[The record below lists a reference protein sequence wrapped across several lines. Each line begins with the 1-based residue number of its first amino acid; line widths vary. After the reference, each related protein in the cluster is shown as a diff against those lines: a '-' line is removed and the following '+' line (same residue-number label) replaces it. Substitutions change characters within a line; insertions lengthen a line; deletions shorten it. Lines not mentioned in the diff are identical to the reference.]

1 MDIDP
6 EKMIHSPFVTG
17 ALGAVVTAI
26 KFTPGATWF
35 ERAINVACGSLV
47 AGFVTPA
54 LIDWLSVESASYSS
68 GAAFLFG
75 LLGMS
80 LAAAI
85 LDGIKTTQFG
95 EIIKSW
101 LQRRG

>member
-1 MDIDP
+1 
-6 EKMIHSPFVTG
+6 MIHSPFVTG